1 MTKKLS
7 TGLILCL
14 FIFSAK
20 AQENCSS
27 YYPMV
32 QGASYS
38 YNLYNKKNKLEGTT
52 SYVVSDVKN
61 DSGNTYASMKMKY
74 EDAKG
79 KNTFESDYNITCTG
93 DGIKIDYK
101 SLFPSQM
108 QKQYEEMGL
117 EMEITGT
124 DVEIPNNLS
133 VGKELSDA
141 NVDVS
146 MDMSGMSMKIEV
158 NTTDRKV
165 VGKESV
171 TTPAGTFDCYII
183 SANTS
188 SKVMMTKQ
196 QIKDKLWLSEGVG
209 MVKQETYNNNG
220 KLMSSMVLTSHSK

>member
-27 YYPMV
+27 YYPMI

>member
-1 MTKKLS
+1 MIKRLS

-38 YNLYNKKNKLEGTT
+38 YNLYSKKNKLEGTT
-52 SYVVSDVKN
+52 SYIVSDVKN
-61 DSGNTYASMKMKY
+61 DRGNTYASMKMKY

-124 DVEIPNNLS
+124 DLEIPNNLS

>member
-1 MTKKLS
+1 MTKKLFR
-7 TGLILCL
+7 GLIVCL
-14 FIFSAK
+14 FIFSTK

-32 QGASYS
+32 QGASYA
-38 YNLYNKKNKLEGTT
+38 YDLYNKKNKLEGTT
-52 SYVVSDVKN
+52 SYVVSNVQN
-61 DSGNTYASMKMKY
+61 NSGNTYATMNLKY

-79 KNTFESDYNITCTG
+79 KNAFESDYNITCTG

-108 QKQYEEMGL
+108 RQQYEEMGL
-117 EMEITGT
+117 EMDITGT
-124 DVEIPNNLS
+124 DVEVPNNLS

-141 NVDVS
+141 NVNVN
-146 MDMSGMSMKIEV
+146 MNMSGMSMKIEV

-171 TTPAGTFDCYII
+171 TTPAGTFDCYVIAANI
-183 SANTS
+183 SS
-188 SKVMMTKQ
+188 EVMMTKQ